1 MAVRFQAS
9 NPDRAQRFRHLRAGV
24 GERAEAKVQRHALE
38 RVHRAKR
45 RSRVA
50 RVHRIRQ
57 VLHAVVAREHIKE
70 AHDALVVLKTRLG
83 FAVVAADAR
92 ADVQFR
98 ILLDDDLVKRGAD
111 GLQFLLQDLLR
122 QVAEQQEE
130 FIAP

>member
-1 MAVRFQAS
+1 M
-9 NPDRAQRFRHLRAGV
+9 

-38 RVHRAKR
+38 RVHRAER
-45 RSRVA
+45 RSR
-50 RVHRIRQ
+50 
-57 VLHAVVAREHIKE
+57 VAREHIKE

>member
-9 NPDRAQRFRHLRAGV
+9 NPDRALRFRHLRAGV

-38 RVHRAKR
+38 RVHRAER

-83 FAVVAADAR
+83 FAVAADA
-92 ADVQFR
+92 AEKFVKFHV
-98 ILLDDDLVKRGAD
+98 LSPLDK
-111 GLQFLLQDLLR
+111 LLR
-122 QVAEQQEE
+122 NPFSVW
-130 FIAP
+130 PDTS